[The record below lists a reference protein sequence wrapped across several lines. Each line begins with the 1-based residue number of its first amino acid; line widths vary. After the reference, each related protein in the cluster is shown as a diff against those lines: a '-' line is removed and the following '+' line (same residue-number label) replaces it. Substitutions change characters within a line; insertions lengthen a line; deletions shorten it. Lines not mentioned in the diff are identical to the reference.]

1 MDYELETID
10 SELKLY
16 ARYMYELVS
25 LSDRMNDLQMM
36 LSSSSY
42 GVSSPR
48 IKSIQ
53 EAKYKQSPKVYM
65 EDAALNWIEDM
76 DHIRKELKVLR
87 MEYSLKR
94 IFCLKMMEKICAAD
108 LDPEEIQILWLRYFK
123 GMSLRGIAEEMWS
136 NKDRVSRILSET
148 ISRIL

>member
-42 GVSSPR
+42 GVSSPW

-123 GMSLRGIAEEMWS
+123 GMSLRGIAGEMWT
-136 NKDRVSRILSET
+136 NKDRIMIKIKNILMS
-148 ISRIL
+148 L